1 MKFSEVSIEIC
12 NFKPYGFRLINGS
25 TSPLDVP
32 SYAFGLPVASL
43 MLATAQFVHSESI
56 FPIPENWG
64 CKKTCFFTALF

>member
-25 TSPLDVP
+25 TSPLAV
-32 SYAFGLPVASL
+32 YAYSFGSPVASL

-56 FPIPENWG
+56 FPIPEKIKTG
-64 CKKTCFFTALF
+64 CFTACF